1 MDKYQVRACLDVG
14 VGLVYTNTEGTP
26 QGVFAIDT
34 TGAND
39 GDVLTYFSASGT
51 VGWTPG
57 GGGGGGNYWNLLG
70 NAGTNPA
77 TNFLG
82 TTDAQDLVIKTD
94 SIERIRVLATGNVG
108 IGVTPT
114 GYGFEVAKSFY
125 LHNDDISGSASIYS
139 STGSSLVIDVTV
151 SGQFSSSVNFGNGGT
166 SLNWSNLLLSF
177 SHNVFLLDS
186 GIVLS
191 INNDDT
197 KSLHLTDA
205 GSVGIGTASPTDKLH
220 VNGTVRIED
229 GTQAAGYVLTSDANG
244 VASWQPASGGG
255 GGTTWGSITGTLS
268 SQTDLQSALDA
279 LVPYTGATNDVDLD
293 TFSLNAKSLHVKG
306 TGGAGHLGLKHQS
319 ADATANANET
329 SIFADVNGDIKYK
342 NDSLYYT
349 TLKTSLNT
357 ANRVYTFPDAD
368 GTLALTSQLP
378 TPSALT
384 KTDDTNVTL
393 TLGGTPATSLL
404 QSVSL
409 TLGWTGQLSVAR
421 GGTGLG
427 TLGTANQ
434 LLRVNAGATALEY
447 FTPTYISGLTVGTT
461 TIASGTAGR
470 VLFEGVGN
478 VLQENSNLNF
488 DTTNGLIIGGATAR
502 GTRLTVVNSANTQ
515 ATKIFVQRNA
525 ADSADYTTLRGDGSV
540 DFANIGSTANVLVY
554 ANGSALIQTYGSAGL
569 RNSLFGLANATSI
582 TGGTVAYNTF
592 VGAESTLSSSTGTT
606 AYNTAVGFTTNI
618 TNANNCTIVG
628 TFTRMNGA
636 TRAIV
641 IGGRSTAGP
650 VRDVTGTDVI
660 LLGYGTDAN
669 ALNYTNSAVFYFNNA
684 NASTW
689 FHSNGNLGLF
699 GKKYQILNDS
709 TGTAANRLNTYM
721 DINATNTLTIHNGT
735 PTSSQIADAVQV
747 YAADVVA
754 GNTALFIRTE
764 NNAILKLYQET
775 TGVGSATRV
784 GGGGTTL
791 TDTDTFDGYTIAQVV
806 KALRNQGILA

>member
-1 MDKYQVRACLDVG
+1 MDKYQVRACVDAG
-14 VGLVYTNTEGTP
+14 TGLVYTNTEGTP
-26 QGVFAIDT
+26 QGIFAINT

-57 GGGGGGNYWNLLG
+57 GGGGSFWSLTGNGG
-70 NAGTNPA
+70 TDPV

-82 TTDAQDLVIKTD
+82 TTDSNSLAIRTNN
-94 SIERIRVLATGNVG
+94 IERLTIDGTSGALNFNSDAGGGVTSTISSGGSGSSISNQFTGTQNGTFTIDNSYIALNYTDASSNNCFLVNTG
-108 IGVTPT
+108 IG
-114 GYGFEVAKSFY
+114 
-125 LHNDDISGSASIYS
+125 I
-139 STGSSLVIDVTV
+139 
-151 SGQFSSSVNFGNGGT
+151 
-166 SLNWSNLLLSF
+166 
-177 SHNVFLLDS
+177 
-186 GIVLS
+186 
-191 INNDDT
+191 
-197 KSLHLTDA
+197 
-205 GSVGIGTASPTDKLH
+205 GIGTLSPANKLH
-220 VNGTVRIED
+220 VVGTVQIED

-244 VASWQPASGGG
+244 VASWQAAGGG
-255 GGTTWGSITGTLS
+255 GATWGSITGTLS
-268 SQTDLQSALDA
+268 DQTDLQTALDA

-319 ADATANANET
+319 ADATANTNET
-329 SIFADVNGDIKYK
+329 AIFADVNGDIKYK

-357 ANRVYTFPDAD
+357 ADRVYTFPNAS
-368 GTLALTSQLP
+368 GTLALT
-378 TPSALT
+378 
-384 KTDDTNVTL
+384 TD
-393 TLGGTPATSLL
+393 
-404 QSVSL
+404 
-409 TLGWTGQLSVAR
+409 
-421 GGTGLG
+421 
-427 TLGTANQ
+427 
-434 LLRVNAGATALEY
+434 
-447 FTPTYISGLTVGTT
+447 GLTVGTT
-461 TIASGTAGR
+461 TINSGTVGR
-470 VLFEGVGN
+470 VFFQGSGN
-478 VLQENSNLNF
+478 VLQQNSNLNF

-554 ANGSALIQTYGSAGL
+554 ANGSTLIQTYGSAGF

-660 LLGYGTDAN
+660 LFGYGTDAN

-735 PTSSQIADAVQV
+735 APAVNITDGVQV
-747 YAADVVA
+747 YGADVVA
-754 GNTALFIRTE
+754 GNTALFVRTE
-764 NNAILKLYQET
+764 NGAILKLYQET

>member
-1 MDKYQVRACLDVG
+1 MDKYQVRACVDAG

-26 QGVFAIDT
+26 QGIFAINT

-57 GGGGGGNYWNLLG
+57 GGGGGSFWSLTG
-70 NAGTNPA
+70 NAGTNPS
-77 TNFLG
+77 TDFLG
-82 TTDAQDLVIKTD
+82 TTDAQQLNIATD
-94 SIERIRVLATGNVG
+94 GNVVAVYQTDGSYSLLNGTFSQQYDDGASNTAQIVNGISNLFISRAYTSGQVSAIEINETQGIIISTQNGGNVLLQSSPSNDNVG
-108 IGVTPT
+108 IGTT
-114 GYGFEVAKSFY
+114 
-125 LHNDDISGSASIYS
+125 
-139 STGSSLVIDVTV
+139 
-151 SGQFSSSVNFGNGGT
+151 
-166 SLNWSNLLLSF
+166 
-177 SHNVFLLDS
+177 
-186 GIVLS
+186 
-191 INNDDT
+191 
-197 KSLHLTDA
+197 
-205 GSVGIGTASPTDKLH
+205 SPTAKLH
-220 VNGTVRIED
+220 VVGTVQIED

-244 VASWQPASGGG
+244 LASWQPSSGGG

-268 SQTDLQSALDA
+268 DQTDLQTALDA

-293 TFSLNAKSLHVKG
+293 TFSLNSKSLHVKG
-306 TGGAGHLGLKHQS
+306 TGGAGHLALKHQS

-329 SIFADVNGDIKYK
+329 AIFADVNGDIKYK

-409 TLGWTGQLSVAR
+409 TLGWTGQLAVAR

-427 TLGTANQ
+427 TLGTASQ

-470 VLFEGVGN
+470 ILFEGTGN
-478 VLQENSNLNF
+478 VLQQNSNLNF

-515 ATKIFVQRNA
+515 ATKVFVQRNA

-554 ANGSALIQTYGSAGL
+554 ANGSTLIQTYGSAGL

-636 TRAIV
+636 NRAIV

-660 LLGYGTDAN
+660 LFGYGTDAN

-735 PTSSQIADAVQV
+735 APAVNIADGVQV
-747 YAADVVA
+747 YGADVAA
-754 GNTALFIRTE
+754 GNTALFVRTE
-764 NNAILKLYQET
+764 NGAILKLYQET
-775 TGVGSATRV
+775 NAVGSATRV
-784 GGGGTTL
+784 AGLGVAIM
-791 TDTDTFDGYTIAQVV
+791 DVDTFDGYTIAQVV